1 MQRVL
6 EVDNV
11 VSALLLKII
20 VCEGELG
27 IKRRG
32 EELGLL
38 LGGTRRVYVIMLLC
52 GRIQGYAKCRGQS

>member
-11 VSALLLKII
+11 VSALLLKMI

-38 LGGTRRVYVIMLLC
+38 LGGTRRVHVIMLLC
-52 GRIQGYAKCRGQS
+52 GRIRG